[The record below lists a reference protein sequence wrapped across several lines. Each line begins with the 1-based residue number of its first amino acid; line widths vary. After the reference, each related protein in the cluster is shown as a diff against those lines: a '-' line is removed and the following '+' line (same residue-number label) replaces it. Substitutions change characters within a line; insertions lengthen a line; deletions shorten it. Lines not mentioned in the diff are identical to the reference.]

1 VSFRRRL
8 IVTVIL
14 IVIVPIGA
22 LALLLVQLTG
32 EERSGKADARV
43 AGALPPVLS
52 VFRADL
58 AQARSKARKVARS
71 PQLSRALAGP
81 PAALEPALRSL
92 ARSEGLKRLEVRGAP
107 GRPGAVYATGPTV
120 ANAAVRVR
128 EPGDGQR
135 LLVVSTT
142 AARAFVVQAASLTGM
157 EIFVRAP
164 GQPGAASPALG
175 SERVDLG
182 GALPSSRDISLPSGD
197 YRVRLTAL
205 PDGTG
210 TLRLALLGPAGTKTL
225 TSGEVLIGVIL
236 GVFVLVALA
245 LIVPLLRDLQS
256 LHDRAAAQAIT
267 DELTGMSNR
276 RRFDEIL
283 ARELER
289 AKRFGRPFSLL
300 LLDLD
305 DFKKV
310 NDTHGHLQGDQVL
323 RLVAKALSAESREID
338 EPARFGG
345 EEFAVALPE
354 TDVRGAEKA
363 AERIRTRI
371 ASTPISLEG
380 SGAKVSVTVSIGV
393 SGTPDHPRD
402 ARTLVGLADEA
413 LYQAKREGKNRT
425 VRAAPTKLEGAT
437 RT

>member
-1 VSFRRRL
+1 
-8 IVTVIL
+8 
-14 IVIVPIGA
+14 
-22 LALLLVQLTG
+22 
-32 EERSGKADARV
+32 
-43 AGALPPVLS
+43 
-52 VFRADL
+52 
-58 AQARSKARKVARS
+58 
-71 PQLSRALAGP
+71 
-81 PAALEPALRSL
+81 
-92 ARSEGLKRLEVRGAP
+92 
-107 GRPGAVYATGPTV
+107 
-120 ANAAVRVR
+120 
-128 EPGDGQR
+128 
-135 LLVVSTT
+135 
-142 AARAFVVQAASLTGM
+142 
-157 EIFVRAP
+157 
-164 GQPGAASPALG
+164 
-175 SERVDLG
+175 VDLG

-197 YRVRLTAL
+197 YRARLTAL

-210 TLRLALLGPAGTKTL
+210 RLRLALLGPAGTKTL

-245 LIVPLLRDLQS
+245 LIVPLLRDLQR
-256 LHDRAAAQAIT
+256 LHDRAASQAKT
-267 DELTGMSNR
+267 DELTGLPNR

-310 NDTHGHLQGDQVL
+310 NDTYGHLQGDQVL
-323 RLVAKALSAESREID
+323 RTVAKALAAESREID

-380 SGAKVSVTVSIGV
+380 RGAKVSVTVSIGI

-402 ARTLVGLADEA
+402 ARALVGLADEA
-413 LYQAKREGKNRT
+413 LYAAKREGKNRT
-425 VRAAPTKLEGAT
+425 VRAAPTKLAGAT